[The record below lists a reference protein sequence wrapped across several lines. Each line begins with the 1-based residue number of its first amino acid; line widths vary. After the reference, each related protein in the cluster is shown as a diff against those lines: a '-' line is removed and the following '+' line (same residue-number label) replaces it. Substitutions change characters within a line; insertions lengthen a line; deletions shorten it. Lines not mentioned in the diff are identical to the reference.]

1 MLSGDTGRY
10 FCTIQNNIREAKMD
24 NPSFIY
30 CYYAFCAHFGIFHKL
45 NDIVRCSRSIYIVE
59 WDQWL
64 TNLQST
70 H

>member
-1 MLSGDTGRY
+1 MYTAAIFLFNLKCYLATLAVISVQYKIIFT
-10 FCTIQNNIREAKMD
+10 EAKMD

-59 WDQWL
+59 
-64 TNLQST
+64 
-70 H
+70 